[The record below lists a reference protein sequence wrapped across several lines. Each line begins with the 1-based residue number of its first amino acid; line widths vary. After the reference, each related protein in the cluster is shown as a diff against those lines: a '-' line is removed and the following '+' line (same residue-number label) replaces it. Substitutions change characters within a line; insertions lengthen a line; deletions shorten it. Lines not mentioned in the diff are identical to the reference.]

1 MPFKKVTNTIGG
13 SMPTIE
19 PGTYTVT
26 VLARGPYGQSGLRD
40 SVRVR

>member
-1 MPFKKVTNTIGG
+1 MAGKALAPA
-13 SMPTIE
+13 
-19 PGTYTVT
+19 GTYTVT